1 MVKSG
6 RGYTQ
11 SFLFLL
17 QISYFKSMLD
27 IAQFE
32 SFILKLEKLR
42 ERQLTYLRLN
52 RKLFLDL
59 VSELSS
65 PDLFSAVSLLSE

>member
-1 MVKSG
+1 
-6 RGYTQ
+6 
-11 SFLFLL
+11 
-17 QISYFKSMLD
+17 MLD

-32 SFILKLEKLR
+32 PFILKLEKLR

-65 PDLFSAVSLLSE
+65 PDLFSAVTLLSE